1 MGQEINMKSLYSK
14 QEKMIKHL
22 TKLNKVGIPIL
33 KNPLHQE
40 RAINLLYNYENTGLS
55 PNEIINLKIQIEA
68 LQERI
73 KRFEQWE

>member
-1 MGQEINMKSLYSK
+1 
-14 QEKMIKHL
+14 MIKRL
-22 TKLNKVGIPIL
+22 TKLDKNGVPVL
-33 KNPLHQE
+33 KNPLHQV
-40 RAINLLYNYENTGLS
+40 RAVNMLYNYENTGLS